1 MKKKILSIL
10 LTAAMVVGLLP
21 ISAVSVSASEN
32 PVYLEYVQG
41 IFYEQNMPDGYIPLS
56 EASLGYPMTLG
67 SDGTASW
74 YYADENKAYNST
86 VYAAGDVNI
95 VLKDGVTVDF
105 NEGLVTSGEGSITI
119 YAQSSM
125 PDTAGTVNAVG
136 PGGSAAIGSDM
147 NQTGGTLSIKGGNI
161 NASAEEDAPAI
172 GAGFSSSDFTV
183 NIYGGIIDAVGGEN
197 AAGIGAG
204 VLCENISV
212 NIFGGFIIAE
222 GGTVIEDGETTE
234 YPAIGAG
241 NLSDC
246 TVDGGLCHFTYYSG
260 RGASVKADTFAGLHI
275 VTMIRSDTERHLVK
289 THYPKVGA
297 TVFEDG
303 TLNTAGHKEY
313 FECYCGSYYE
323 DSKCLNKIDNLAA
336 WKAGDGIVLVP
347 EDVTVTFDLNYS
359 EENRIYATE
368 TLTPPAVCSSPE
380 APTRDGYS
388 FGGWY
393 IYSSCEDGCKFDFS
407 RKVVEDTTL
416 YAKWTTGGY
425 YYHRFGHNELTYGP
439 LPENLIT
446 LTSSMTT
453 LGKDGEGTWYFADT
467 SFDVTSRVTVQGNVH
482 IILKNGVTVNYTKGI
497 GVDKS
502 YRGIDI
508 YAQSLDPDVA
518 GTLIATGS
526 NQSAGIGSGNE
537 TDCGIIS
544 VHSGNV
550 IATGAQYGAGIGGG
564 DINRGGTVQIYGGN
578 ITATG
583 GDNAAGIG
591 TGYKSSNQ
599 FDIII
604 IGGTINAK
612 GGTNAA
618 GIGGGSNAKN
628 VRVDIS
634 GGNINAQG
642 GNNGA
647 GIGSGNSGSDVT
659 VEITAGYIDE
669 ACGGKNGAGIG
680 SGNAGN
686 AAVAINGN
694 CTITARGGV
703 SGAGIGSGYKAK
715 ATVEML
721 SINRSRFTGGSY
733 ASSSQYANG
742 VGAGEGATCDLKLAA
757 CVLSIT
763 SSGNGIEWV
772 ERIPN
777 SKHTFKT
784 VIPATPP
791 VYDEDGVGIISPG
804 IREYYQC
811 QCGFY
816 FSDKECTK
824 LIGTSFDL
832 ERWKGDEGI
841 DNDTYGVYFN
851 WQRNSQVTAVAVK
864 PGNKVQPIWP
874 GDGGSYVV
882 GWYTDSAC
890 TAGNEFDFSQPINE
904 AVTQLY
910 AKWVD
915 NCYLAYDETSH
926 ELIPREVP
934 KDIKKVTYS
943 GSGDLYLGEYS
954 TETGVPEEEQWYYVQ
969 GKIVVDGKI
978 NVFGNVHLILY
989 DGCTL
994 QGNYFNGMI
1003 GGNLNLYGQ
1012 SKDTQTMGKLI
1023 SGVEED
1029 YGIILSGDFNIHG
1042 GYVTVKGGNTSSPVA
1057 IVVKAAGI
1065 NVYGGS
1071 LDLEGTH
1078 YVSIIG
1084 GHAYEIPTVA
1094 LMGNL
1099 HIDSC
1104 MLDIY
1109 AEDGD
1114 GDVLFT
1120 DYGKA
1125 HILKTEMKSARV
1137 HTLAKTTEE
1146 ILPYIDG
1153 DGNIVDGVRAYYT
1166 CGCGYN
1172 YSDET
1177 LTQRIGDIDLWKQG
1191 GGKLVGHK
1199 VTFDLDYDGISTVT
1213 VVADG
1218 RALTAPTD
1226 PERELYDFLGW
1237 YDVKGNEW
1245 NFDTKI
1251 KGDTT
1256 LIAHWNLAHVHEWSQ
1271 DWSYDDENHWHICIS
1286 DDCPVTDVSRMDAYG
1301 EHIMENFVCTVCG
1314 REDLDGA
1321 KEYAYGVIDAEVAKC
1336 PSEVHMAEAV
1346 EMGEAAKASVAL
1358 CETVAQV
1365 YDILATFAEQM
1376 IIPTYAVTYFDEN
1389 GEEKTVSD
1397 YRLLKDSDDTV
1408 LTLEEGKWYVAES
1421 SVTVGKVIAVSGDVH
1436 MILRDAVT
1444 VTAEKGIAVSEKNA
1458 LTVYSESLTGN
1469 MGALVTSGKSC
1480 AAGIGG
1486 YLDLNSDE
1494 PVPGGTVVINGGNIT
1509 ARGGLG
1515 AAGIGGGFCSDG
1527 GDVIINNGYVAA
1539 YGNAGGAGIGGGHY
1553 GANGT
1558 VTVNGGTVEA
1568 YGADDAAGIGGGYAG
1583 EGGSVTVNGVEKLI
1597 ANGFRG
1603 IGAGKLCAASAI
1615 VTDVDDALIV
1625 KAGEDA
1631 ENAVVVEKLTEE
1643 EYIEIILDLI
1653 GDVNRDG
1660 KVNILD
1666 VNLVTTMILGRIM
1679 EAVNADLDGD
1689 GKVNAKDI
1697 NLLKKIVVGMK

>member
-1 MKKKILSIL
+1 MKKRIISIL
-10 LTAAMVVGLLP
+10 LTAAIVVGIFP
-21 ISAVSVSASEN
+21 ISAVSISASEN
-32 PVYLEYVQG
+32 PVYLEYVYG
-41 IFYEQNMPDGYIPLS
+41 SFFEYNMPDGYIPLS

-95 VLKDGVTVDF
+95 VLKNGVTVDF
-105 NEGLVTSGEGSITI
+105 NEGLVTSGDGSITV

-125 PDTAGTVNAVG
+125 PDIAGTVNAVG
-136 PGGSAAIGSDM
+136 PAGSAAIGSDM
-147 NQTGGTLSIKGGNI
+147 NKTGGTLSIKGGNI
-161 NASAEEDAPAI
+161 NASAAEDAPAI
-172 GAGFSSSDFTV
+172 GAGFRSSDFTV
-183 NIYGGIIDAVGGEN
+183 NIYGGIIDAVGSGN

-204 VLCENISV
+204 ALCENISV
-212 NIFGGFIIAE
+212 NMFGGFITAE

-234 YPAIGAG
+234 YPAVGAG
-241 NLSDC
+241 YLSDC
-246 TVDGGLCHFTYYSG
+246 TVDGELCHFSYYSG
-260 RGASVKADTFAGLHI
+260 RGVSVKTDSFAGLNI

-289 THYPKVGA
+289 IHYPKVGA
-297 TVFEDG
+297 TVFENG

-313 FECYCGSYYE
+313 FECYCGNYYE
-323 DSKCLNKIDNLAA
+323 DSTCLNKIDNLAA
-336 WKAGDGIVLVP
+336 WKAGDGKVLVP

-359 EENRIYATE
+359 AENRIYATE

-380 APTRDGYS
+380 SPTREGYS

-393 IYSSCEDGCKFDFS
+393 RYSSCEDGYGFDFS
-407 RKVVEDTTL
+407 KKVIEDTTL
-416 YAKWTTGGY
+416 YAKWVPGGY
-425 YYHRFGHNELTYGP
+425 YYHRFGHNELTYGT

-508 YAQSLDPDVA
+508 YAQSIDPNEA

-537 TDCGIIS
+537 TECGIIS
-544 VHSGNV
+544 IHSGNV
-550 IATGAQYGAGIGGG
+550 IASGAQYGAGIGGG
-564 DINRGGTVQIYGGN
+564 DINRGGIVQIYGGN

-583 GDNAAGIG
+583 GENAAGIG
-591 TGYKSSNQ
+591 SGYKSSNQ
-599 FDIII
+599 FEVII
-604 IGGTINAK
+604 IGGTLNAA
-612 GGTNAA
+612 GGANAA

-628 VRVDIS
+628 VCVEIS
-634 GGNINAQG
+634 GANINAEG
-642 GNNGA
+642 GTNGA
-647 GIGSGNSGSDVT
+647 GIGSGNSGSDVS

-669 ACGGKNGAGIG
+669 ARGGKNGAGIG
-680 SGNAGN
+680 SGYAGN

-694 CTITARGGV
+694 CTITAQGGV

-715 ATVEML
+715 ATVEIL

-733 ASSSQYANG
+733 ASLSQYANG

-757 CVLSIT
+757 CVLSHT

-772 ERIPN
+772 DRILN

-784 VIPATPP
+784 VIPAVPP
-791 VYDEDGVGIISPG
+791 LYDDDGVGIIESG
-804 IREYYQC
+804 TREYYQC

-824 LIGTSFDL
+824 LIGSSFDL
-832 ERWKGDEGI
+832 ERWKGDEGV
-841 DNDTYGVYFN
+841 DNDTYGVYFY
-851 WQRNSQVTAVAVK
+851 WQRNSKITAVAVK
-864 PGNKVQPIWP
+864 PGNKVQPVWP
-874 GDGGSYVV
+874 GDGGSYVF

-904 AVTQLY
+904 AVTRLY

-915 NCYLAYDETSH
+915 NCYLAYDEASH
-926 ELIPREVP
+926 ELMPREVP

-943 GSGDLYLGEYS
+943 GSGDLNLGEFS
-954 TETGVPEEEQWYYVQ
+954 IETGVSEEEQWYYVQ
-969 GKIVVDGKI
+969 GKIVVDGRI

-1003 GGNLNLYGQ
+1003 AGNLSLYGQ

-1042 GYVTVKGGNTSSPVA
+1042 GYVTVKGGKTTSPVA
-1057 IVVKAAGI
+1057 IVVKAADI

-1078 YVSIIG
+1078 YVSVIG

-1109 AEDGD
+1109 AEEGD
-1114 GDVLFT
+1114 GDEIFT
-1120 DYGKA
+1120 GYGNA

-1172 YSDET
+1172 YSDEA
-1177 LTQRIGDIDLWKQG
+1177 LTKRIADIDLWLQG
-1191 GGKLVGHK
+1191 DGKLPGHK
-1199 VTFDLDYDGISTVT
+1199 VTFDLDYDGMTTVT
-1213 VVADG
+1213 AVADG
-1218 RALTAPTD
+1218 RALTAPAD

-1251 KGDTT
+1251 KSDTI
-1256 LIAHWNLAHVHEWSQ
+1256 LIAHWDLAHVHEWSQ
-1271 DWSYDDENHWHICIS
+1271 DWSYDSENHWHICIS
-1286 DDCPVTDVSRMDAYG
+1286 DDCPVTDVSRMDSYG
-1301 EHIMENFVCTVCG
+1301 AHTVENFICTVCAW
-1314 REDLDGA
+1314 EDLDGA

-1336 PSEVHMAEAV
+1336 PSEIHMAETL
-1346 EMGEAAKASVAL
+1346 EKGETAKESVTL
-1358 CETVAQV
+1358 CDTVAQV
-1365 YDILATFAEQM
+1365 YEILDTFAQQL
-1376 IIPTYAVTYFDEN
+1376 IIPTYAVTFFDEN
-1389 GEEKTVSD
+1389 GEAQTVSD
-1397 YRLLKDSDDTV
+1397 YRLLKDTDGDIIT
-1408 LTLEEGKWYVAES
+1408 LTQGKWYVAES
-1421 SVTVGKVIAVSGDVH
+1421 DMSVSKQIVVEGDVNI
-1436 MILRDAVT
+1436 ILRDGVT
-1444 VTAEKGIAVSEKNA
+1444 VTVTRGVAVTDGNGLSIF
-1458 LTVYSESLTGN
+1458 SESLGTG
-1469 MGALVTSGKSC
+1469 MGTLSATGKAC

-1486 YLDLNSDE
+1486 YLDVEADE
-1494 PVPGGTVVINGGNIT
+1494 PVKGGTVTVNGGNIT
-1509 ARGGLG
+1509 VRGGLG

-1527 GDVIINNGYVAA
+1527 GDITINNGYVTVC
-1539 YGNAGGAGIGGGHY
+1539 GTAGGAGIGGGHY

-1583 EGGSVTVNGVEKLI
+1583 EGGTVTVNRVDKLT

-1603 IGAGKLCAASAI
+1603 IGAGKLSPAEAI
-1615 VTDVDDALIV
+1615 NTSVAKILII
-1625 KAGEDA
+1625 KAGES
-1631 ENAVVVEKLTEE
+1631 EKNAVPVNSVSEE
-1643 EYIEIILDLI
+1643 EYIEIILDLL
-1653 GDVNRDG
+1653 GDINRDG
-1660 KVNILD
+1660 KVNSID
-1666 VNLVTTMILGRIM
+1666 ANLVKSMTLG
-1679 EAVNADLDGD
+1679 ELVNAANADLDGD
-1689 GKVNAKDI
+1689 GKVNAKDV
-1697 NLLKKIVVGMK
+1697 LVLKMIILQLI